1 MVHRRL
7 CRQPFA
13 HALQRQDANMLL
25 RQGERLLKD
34 VECAQSLSG
43 ILASAREPFD
53 QC

>member
-1 MVHRRL
+1 MARRRL

-13 HALQRQDANMLL
+13 HALRRQDANMLP

-43 ILASAREPFD
+43 ILASACEPFD